1 MWLWILYIYMNFICV
16 YMILN
21 FMTTQ
26 WLPEI
31 PFLKAKWELQYY
43 LKFEKKRVMNKKLR
57 KLIFMMKIKFLSE
70 QYSSFF
76 FLIHM
81 SCSVHEGVACVWV
94 VGGFG

>member
-1 MWLWILYIYMNFICV
+1 MTVNFIYIYEFYFCV
-16 YMILN
+16 YDSEFYDYTMATRDL
-21 FMTTQ
+21 
-26 WLPEI
+26 LLES
-31 PFLKAKWELQYY
+31 KELQYY

-81 SCSVHEGVACVWV
+81 SCSVHEGVACV
-94 VGGFG
+94 